1 MGNPWAP
8 PEHPRPQ
15 GAAPQAPSGA
25 DGGTRAPQGSAP
37 QGVPPQGPAPQDVP
51 PQGRAPQGPAPQ
63 SPAPQGPGA
72 PPTGASARPDGP
84 HAGPGAPQS
93 GPPPRPTS
101 PAPDPAGLARS
112 TRTSAWGAV
121 ALLVAVLLVS
131 APYPFAYATPVASLA
146 ALTLGVVAVV
156 RGLRAHARGAT
167 VVLTSVLVVASALWT
182 LMSVQV
188 FVYASAR
195 EAHQECRSRALTVQA
210 ERACDAQLVEDVERV
225 TRSLLP
231 TVPAGTS
238 R

>member
-15 GAAPQAPSGA
+15 GA
-25 DGGTRAPQGSAP
+25 
-37 QGVPPQGPAPQDVP
+37 PPQGPREDVP
-51 PQGRAPQGPAPQ
+51 PPPHPAPAPGAAQPPAAPPAGHVPAGPPAPHPGAGGGPA
-63 SPAPQGPGA
+63 QGGTP
-72 PPTGASARPDGP
+72 S
-84 HAGPGAPQS
+84 
-93 GPPPRPTS
+93 RPT
-101 PAPDPAGLARS
+101 PPEPDRAGLVRS

-131 APYPFAYATPVASLA
+131 APYPWAYATPVASLA

-156 RGLRAHARGAT
+156 RGVRAHARGAT
-167 VVLTSVLVVASALWT
+167 VVLTAVLVVASALWT

-195 EAHQECRSRALTVQA
+195 EAHQECRARALTVQA
-210 ERACDAQLVEDVERV
+210 ERVCDARLVEDVERT

-231 TVPAGTS
+231 TVPEGGT

>member
-15 GAAPQAPSGA
+15 GTSPQVQDGA
-25 DGGTRAPQGSAP
+25 DKGPRPS
-37 QGVPPQGPAPQDVP
+37 QGPA
-51 PQGRAPQGPAPQ
+51 APSRPVDAPDPAGPGG
-63 SPAPQGPGA
+63 SPGA
-72 PPTGASARPDGP
+72 PGRP
-84 HAGPGAPQS
+84 AP
-93 GPPPRPTS
+93 

-131 APYPFAYATPVASLA
+131 APYPWAYATPVASLA
-146 ALTLGVVAVV
+146 ALTLGIVAVV

-195 EAHQECRSRALTVQA
+195 EAHQECRARALTVQA
-210 ERACDAQLVEDVERV
+210 ERVCDARLVEDIERT

-231 TVPAGTS
+231 TAPEGRA
-238 R
+238 